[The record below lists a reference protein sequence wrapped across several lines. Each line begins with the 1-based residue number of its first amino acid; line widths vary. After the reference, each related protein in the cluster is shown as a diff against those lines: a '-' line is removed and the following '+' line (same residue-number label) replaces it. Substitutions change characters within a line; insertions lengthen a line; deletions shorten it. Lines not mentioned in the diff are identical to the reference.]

1 MCAAIKENKYMTT
14 KYLDQR
20 QDQDLL
26 QSLFTRK
33 EENNQ
38 KKYIMAPR
46 NPKIQF
52 KGVKQ
57 SILN

>member
-1 MCAAIKENKYMTT
+1 MCAAIKENKYMAT

-38 KKYIMAPR
+38 KKYITAPKESQ
-46 NPKIQF
+46 NT
-52 KGVKQ
+52 V
-57 SILN
+57 

>member
-1 MCAAIKENKYMTT
+1 MCMAIKENKYTAT
-14 KYLDQR
+14 KHLDQR

-38 KKYIMAPR
+38 KKYITAQKESQ
-46 NPKIQF
+46 NT
-52 KGVKQ
+52 V
-57 SILN
+57 